1 LRRILQFKAA
11 GVLCADA
18 NVKDDPLLVS
28 EQQLLEDADL
38 IVIGAPHTRYRKL
51 ATKKPL
57 VDIWNT
63 QGHGT
68 KV

>member
-1 LRRILQFKAA
+1 
-11 GVLCADA
+11 VLCADA

-38 IVIGAPHTRYRKL
+38 IVIGAPHARYRKL
-51 ATKKPL
+51 VTKKPL